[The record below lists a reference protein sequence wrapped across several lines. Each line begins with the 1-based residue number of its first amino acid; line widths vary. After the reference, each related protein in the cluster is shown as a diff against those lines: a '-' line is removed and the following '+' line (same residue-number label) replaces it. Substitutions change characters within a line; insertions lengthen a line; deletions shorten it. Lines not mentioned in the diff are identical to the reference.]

1 MQQSL
6 SDSIDFCQLSSN
18 HKQSLQFPLLGIMN
32 KELEQIMFQ
41 CNIKLL
47 QQKVIMLFGFPSI
60 KVDSERIYKY
70 LKGIKH
76 QSHFEQLKKIRTL
89 ISFIGEST
97 QITNWNE
104 RVHIISLRVQQFF
117 NIKGL
122 QIQWSELQWKNEID
136 SIFTFRTNN
145 LYYDT
150 IPNKV
155 FSYLNLFN
163 TIGIKLPSELQ
174 NLQHQT
180 INQIQTSNLTDDF
193 NFLCDIDE
201 FNIIRNFRIF
211 IQKLIN
217 QFNGFMDLLLKI
229 ETKNNVDLLSIKH
242 CYQTL
247 CQELYHILISYTPK
261 HIYDEHS
268 TNSQKQTLIL
278 NFKPQEKHQSL
289 VFKKIPIPTTSLTT
303 IIQGNFQSKSK
314 QQKKKIKQEQHLY
327 QRSSIIDYSL
337 DQYKNNQIENKSKI
351 IYYDD
356 NNDLIQKLQNQL
368 INNVSFFNHSINSD
382 DSFQKIQQKILTYE
396 YLQYK
401 LEQVG
406 YPCISLNEN
415 DLIQVLQDHK
425 LYNKDKTN
433 LIIKLINII
442 SESFISRNSDED
454 VTEQLRQQTL
464 KYLLEIKIDIPKQE
478 LNQIL
483 NEQCITKQKMSIY
496 DNLQNKTFSYEVLS
510 QIIDRKFPEQ
520 INQMKCLSTKIIF
533 QQCNI
538 QSLLDIFNF
547 QELQNIRVLRQYIYE
562 IYTSLQTLIN
572 FKQQSEVDFD
582 SKVVQEFRL
591 MEKQFLNVL
600 NQSLNFQVDSNQ
612 VYFQNQYV
620 SEGEFDELFCLKL
633 KDQFIQKQDFNIIK
647 DQPIIRNRNK
657 EFEQIYE
664 QNNDQSNQD
673 VFYMLNLDQSPFDLQ
688 YSPNQ
693 WDSTRFNFMNNGQQ
707 QLEDLEY
714 ITSTEF
720 CSLQFSK

>member
-18 HKQSLQFPLLGIMN
+18 HKQSLQFPLLRIMN

-41 CNIKLL
+41 CNVKLL

-60 KVDSERIYKY
+60 NVDSERIYKY
-70 LKGIKH
+70 LKGIQH
-76 QSHFEQLKKIRTL
+76 QSHFEQLRKIRTL

-117 NIKGL
+117 NMKGL
-122 QIQWSELQWKNEID
+122 EIQWSELQWKNEID

-180 INQIQTSNLTDDF
+180 INSIQTSNLTDDF
-193 NFLCDIDE
+193 NFLCDINE

-229 ETKNNVDLLSIKH
+229 ETKNNVDLLRIKY
-242 CYQTL
+242 CYQNL
-247 CQELYHILISYTPK
+247 CQELSHILISYTPK
-261 HIYDEHS
+261 NIYDEYPI
-268 TNSQKQTLIL
+268 NYKKQTLIL
-278 NFKPQEKHQSL
+278 DIKPQQKHQSL
-289 VFKKIPIPTTSLTT
+289 VQKIPIPTTSLTT
-303 IIQGNFQSKSK
+303 IIQGNIYSKSK

-337 DQYKNNQIENKSKI
+337 DQYKNNEIDNKSKI

-356 NNDLIQKLQNQL
+356 NNDLISKLQSQL
-368 INNVSFFNHSINSD
+368 INNVSFFNHYINSD

-406 YPCISLNEN
+406 YPCISLNEV

-433 LIIKLINII
+433 LIVKLINII
-442 SESFISRNSDED
+442 SESFISRISDED

-464 KYLLEIKIDIPKQE
+464 KYLLEIKIDFSKQE

-496 DNLQNKTFSYEVLS
+496 DNLQNKTFSYEALS

-520 INQMKCLSTKIIF
+520 INQMKCLSTNIIF

-538 QSLLDIFNF
+538 QPLLDIFNF

-562 IYTSLQTLIN
+562 IYTCLQTLIN

-591 MEKQFLNVL
+591 MEKQFINVI
-600 NQSLNFQVDSNQ
+600 NQPLNFQVDSNQ
-612 VYFQNQYV
+612 IYFQNQYV
-620 SEGEFDELFCLKL
+620 SEGDFDEPFSLKL
-633 KDQFIQKQDFNIIK
+633 KDQFIQKQGYKIVKDQHIIK
-647 DQPIIRNRNK
+647 NK

-693 WDSTRFNFMNNGQQ
+693 CDSTRFNFMNNGQQ
-707 QLEDLEY
+707 QLEDQEY

-720 CSLQFSK
+720 CSLQFNK